1 MAPPRF
7 LLPPIAPGAT
17 AVQLPEAVAHHAAR
31 VLRLR
36 RGDPLV
42 VFDGSGGEYPARFE
56 PDPQA
61 GAQALLGAFDAT
73 EREAVRPVTLIQAL
87 LAPDRLAWSIEKAV
101 EFGAAQILVFPAARS
116 ASRAPAGGDER
127 RAQRWRAIAESA
139 SCQCG
144 RNRVPGVAW
153 CGGIDEALRA
163 ATAPLRLVLDPRAE
177 RGLAQALG
185 APHATPLSPVAV
197 LVGPEGG
204 FTPEEM
210 AGLSAQGVVAARL
223 GRRVLRGEGAGLVA
237 LAAILALSG
246 EFGGSMP
253 RPDGS

>member
-17 AVQLPEAVAHHAAR
+17 AVQLPDAVAHHAAR

-36 RGDPLV
+36 RGDALV

-56 PDPQA
+56 PGPQA
-61 GAQALLGAFDAT
+61 GAQALLGAFDAS
-73 EREAVRPVTLIQAL
+73 EREAVRPVTLVQAL

-116 ASRAPAGGDER
+116 ASRAPADRNER
-127 RAQRWRAIAESA
+127 RAQRWRAIAEA
-139 SCQCG
+139 ACCQCG

-153 CGGIDEALRA
+153 CGGIDEALLA
-163 ATAPLRLVLDPRAE
+163 APAPLRVVLDPRAE
-177 RGLAQALG
+177 RGLADVLG
-185 APHATPLSPVAV
+185 AAPGSALSPVAV

-204 FTPEEM
+204 FTPEEV
-210 AGLSAQGVVAARL
+210 ALLAAQGVVAARL
-223 GRRVLRGEGAGLVA
+223 GARVLRGEGAGLAA
-237 LAAILALSG
+237 LAAILALAG
-246 EFGGSMP
+246 EFGGSRP
-253 RPDGS
+253 RPAGA